1 MSGGNFENKTIND
14 KVNIYTHSL
23 SPGLDFGA
31 KIMKILFIF
40 GKIFK
45 N

>member
-14 KVNIYTHSL
+14 KVNIYIYTLNITRAWFL
-23 SPGLDFGA
+23 SKNNEGLTYIRED
-31 KIMKILFIF
+31 
-40 GKIFK
+40 